1 MHTRKLNEIEY
12 LNWLIG
18 QPYNVSMALTIEG
31 NLNEEK
37 VRKSLEKVQ
46 KKHPILQAQLDV
58 NKQGEPYFSWNEI
71 DQVPIDIIPR
81 TDDLLYRKV
90 VAEEFLTPFETGFD
104 CSLPLM
110 RVKLLNG
117 ESCSDLIITLP
128 HLICD
133 GMSLM
138 FLFQDI
144 LEFIAEPT
152 KKTKPIE
159 IIKNVEEILPSSFQK
174 KIPKTAIKFKIL
186 VWFVKKIMLLGKVKR
201 KLKKKWK
208 NQKKLVSNNEKRQF
222 LTREWVLTEDQSQV
236 LFKKCEENG
245 VTVHSALCT
254 MFLPDFPTL
263 NTPVNLR
270 EKLRHNVGE
279 SVGMFAGALIIKK
292 KYKESL
298 SFWKNC
304 QNYHLKL
311 VNQLNSDKIFKVYK
325 LINKAVL
332 IEEFKE
338 IMALG
343 LPRERG
349 VWLTNLGSLDK
360 FNNYIAS
367 KGFNVK
373 NVYGGASATYE
384 AMFFAVVT
392 LNNKLYFQLY
402 CYKPPY
408 NEKEIENYV
417 KNALRQLNAAL
428 NN

>member
-245 VTVHSALCT
+245 VTVHS
-254 MFLPDFPTL
+254 
-263 NTPVNLR
+263 
-270 EKLRHNVGE
+270 
-279 SVGMFAGALIIKK
+279 
-292 KYKESL
+292 
-298 SFWKNC
+298 
-304 QNYHLKL
+304 
-311 VNQLNSDKIFKVYK
+311 
-325 LINKAVL
+325 
-332 IEEFKE
+332 
-338 IMALG
+338 
-343 LPRERG
+343 
-349 VWLTNLGSLDK
+349 
-360 FNNYIAS
+360 
-367 KGFNVK
+367 
-373 NVYGGASATYE
+373 
-384 AMFFAVVT
+384 
-392 LNNKLYFQLY
+392 
-402 CYKPPY
+402 
-408 NEKEIENYV
+408 
-417 KNALRQLNAAL
+417 
-428 NN
+428 